1 MLAQYIR
8 PKAEEAGLGCVG
20 WHTFRHSLS
29 SWGKEALKL
38 EETKELLRHSNVQ
51 TTSDI
56 YGGLSLEAKRDAQD
70 RLVKFVHQT
79 GTETEEDLT
88 P

>member
-1 MLAQYIR
+1 MLANYIR
-8 PKAEEAGLGCVG
+8 PMAEKAGFGWIG

-29 SWGKEALKL
+29 ARGKEVLSL
-38 EETKELLRHSNVQ
+38 EETKELARHANTQ

-56 YGGLSLEAKRDAQD
+56 YGGLSLGAKRAAQE

-79 GTETEEDLT
+79 AKKPPEKAAS
-88 P
+88 